1 MKHLK
6 LTLLSVTGFA
16 FSSLIA
22 QTVIPSTSV
31 QSTTPATIAEIKIS
45 VSGDSTLDGIIAKHV
60 AAIGGADAWRK
71 VSSIREEGTMKV
83 QGANVSIVRTVLHQ
97 KGLRMDITFGGV
109 SGYQI
114 MTNTAG
120 WNYLP
125 FQGQTQPEPS
135 TEEDIKEGQSD
146 LDAQDELIDYK
157 EKGST
162 VELAGKDD
170 VEGTECFKLLVTFK
184 SGKTETLFIDPAS
197 YHIIR
202 QVAKQKANGQEME
215 ITVNLSNY
223 QKLPEG
229 IVVAMSIGEPFGELN
244 VTKVE
249 VNKTVDEAIF
259 KPSK

>member
-1 MKHLK
+1 MIG
-6 LTLLSVTGFA
+6 TA
-16 FSSLIA
+16 FSTLNA
-22 QTVIPSTSV
+22 KT
-31 QSTTPATIAEIKIS
+31 ADEIIN
-45 VSGDSTLDGIIAKHV
+45 KHIE
-60 AAIGGADAWRK
+60 AIGGADAWRK
-71 VSSIREEGTMKV
+71 VNSIRMEGNMKV
-83 QGANVSIVRTVLHQ
+83 QGADVNVVRTVLHQ
-97 KGLRMDITFGGV
+97 KGMRVDISFGGMN
-109 SGYQI
+109 GYNI

-120 WNYLP
+120 WNFMP

-146 LDAQDELIDYK
+146 LDAQDELVDYK
-157 EKGST
+157 EKGTS

-184 SGKTETLFIDPAS
+184 SGKTETLFIDPKS
-197 YHIIR
+197 YYTIR

-215 ITVNLSNY
+215 ITTDFSNY

-229 IVVAMSIGEPFGELN
+229 IMVSMSMTQPFGELN

-249 VNKTVDEAIF
+249 VNIPVDETTF